1 MTYSGNHGIPLLG
14 SPWLFAFLLALLCGG
29 LSDVVFSSTSGRFRF
44 GFPLAPGLGFGVLR
58 FIIWTVLNVI
68 IMFIFIR
75 FIVVWWLV
83 HVIITLPFERERHG
97 SQWGSNSK
105 PNKSLNLITMS
116 MAGGM
121 ITSQGQVQWINH
133 LMDHQTP
140 KIETTCL
147 ELVSSY
153 VNKHHWQFWN
163 SFLHWI
169 LSDIKA
175 KIGELNLDPLIKLVL
190 T

>member
-1 MTYSGNHGIPLLG
+1 ME
-14 SPWLFAFLLALLCGG
+14 SPFLEVLDSLPFFLLFFVEVFLTLFFPLPADAFALAFPLPRG
-29 LSDVVFSSTSGRFRF
+29 LALECSGSSSELSSTSSSCSSSSDSSSSDDWSMLSSPSHLEGS
-44 GFPLAPGLGFGVLR
+44 GMAVSGVATANQTHPW
-58 FIIWTVLNVI
+58 IW
-68 IMFIFIR
+68 
-75 FIVVWWLV
+75 
-83 HVIITLPFERERHG
+83 
-97 SQWGSNSK
+97 SQ
-105 PNKSLNLITMS
+105 MS